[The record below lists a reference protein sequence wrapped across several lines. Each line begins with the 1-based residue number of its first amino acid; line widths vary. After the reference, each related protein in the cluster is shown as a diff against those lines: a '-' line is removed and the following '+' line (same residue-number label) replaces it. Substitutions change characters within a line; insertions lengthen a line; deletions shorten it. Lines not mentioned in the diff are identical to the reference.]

1 LASHPVVAIW
11 SIMSFWLAAALLT
24 FLACTALLWPFRR
37 GAGAAASGASD
48 PHSHDV
54 EVYRDQLRELDRDM
68 QRGVIGAA
76 EAQEARAEIGRRL
89 LKAADGATVRSG
101 GSRAGRIAA
110 SAAILSVPLVAWG
123 GYALTG
129 SPAIPDQ
136 RLAERLSRN
145 PAENTVEELIARAEQ
160 HLAANPADGRGW
172 EVLAPIYM
180 RTGRTADAVTAWRN
194 VIRLSGATAARE
206 AGLGEALTADAS
218 GVVTAD
224 AEAAFGRALALDPN
238 EPRARF
244 FTGMALMQEGKQAE
258 AAAAWQAMAQ
268 ALPADSPWQAVVGR
282 ALASI
287 APEAAPAGPSA
298 DDMAAAQELAP
309 QDREAMIEG
318 MVASLDARLR
328 ENPADGEGWQRLVRS
343 YAVLGRTEEAADAL
357 ARGIA
362 GLGAGTTAAAELV
375 AFAAGIGI
383 TPKVTR

>member
-1 LASHPVVAIW
+1 
-11 SIMSFWLAAALLT
+11 MSFWLAAALLT
-24 FLACTALLWPFRR
+24 FLACAALLWPFRR
-37 GAGAAASGASD
+37 GAGAAASGA
-48 PHSHDV
+48 HDI
-54 EVYRDQLRELDRDM
+54 EVYRDQLSELDRDM

-89 LKAADGATVRSG
+89 LKAAEGVAARTGAG
-101 GSRAGRIAA
+101 GRAGRIAA

-123 GYALTG
+123 GYSLTG

-180 RTGRTADAVTAWRN
+180 RTGRSADAVAAWKN
-194 VIRLSGATAARE
+194 VIRLSGASAVRE

-244 FTGMALMQEGKQAE
+244 FTAMALMQEGKQAE
-258 AAAAWQAMAQ
+258 AVAAWQAMAQ

-287 APEAAPAGPSA
+287 SPEAAPPAGPSA
-298 DDMAAAQELAP
+298 DDMAAAQDMAP
-309 QDREAMIEG
+309 QDRQAMIEG
-318 MVASLDARLR
+318 MVANLDARLR
-328 ENPADGEGWQRLVRS
+328 ENPADAEGWQRLVRS
-343 YAVLGRTEEAADAL
+343 YAVLGKSDEAADAL

-375 AFAAGIGI
+375 AFAAGIGVS
-383 TPKVTR
+383 PKVTR